1 MNRITKKFEGDN
13 KLLSIYFTAGYPKL
27 DDTCKIIEKLEA
39 SGVDIVEIGLPF
51 SDPLADGTTIQ
62 KSSKLALANGMSS
75 DILFNQLKN
84 IRKKVNIPLII
95 MGYFNPILQ
104 YGVDNFCKKCK
115 EIGIDGLII
124 LDI

>member
-1 MNRITKKFEGDN
+1 MNRITNKLEGDN

-84 IRKKVNIPLII
+84 IRKKVN
-95 MGYFNPILQ
+95 YS
-104 YGVDNFCKKCK
+104 Y
-115 EIGIDGLII
+115 
-124 LDI
+124 